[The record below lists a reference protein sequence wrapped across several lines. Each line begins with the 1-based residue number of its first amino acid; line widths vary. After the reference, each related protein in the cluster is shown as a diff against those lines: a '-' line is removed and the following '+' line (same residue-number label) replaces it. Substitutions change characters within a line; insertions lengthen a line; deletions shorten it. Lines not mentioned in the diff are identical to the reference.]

1 MILKKHE
8 QIDWRRLLS
17 NMELYWEVLLVA
29 LLNYRFIYPSE
40 RDHVPRW
47 LLDELLDRVKAQAEM
62 DPPHLKVCRGRIFS
76 PRDYVTDVTEWGFS
90 EVVGNLDERHERH

>member
-1 MILKKHE
+1 
-8 QIDWRRLLS
+8 
-17 NMELYWEVLLVA
+17 VLLVA

-47 LLDELLDRVKAQAEM
+47 LLDELLDRVKSQADM

-90 EVVGNLDERHERH
+90 EVVGNLEERHERH